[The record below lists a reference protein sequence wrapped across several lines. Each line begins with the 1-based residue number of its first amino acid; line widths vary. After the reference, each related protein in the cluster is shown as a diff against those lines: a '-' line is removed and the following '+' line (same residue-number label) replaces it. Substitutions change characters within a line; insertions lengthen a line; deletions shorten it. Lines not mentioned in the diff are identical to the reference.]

1 MSKYLHISVL
11 TAITAV
17 ILASAT
23 QRASAFD
30 TDIYTQQSVLASGHW
45 VKVSVDHSGMHLLPS
60 EALRQW
66 GFSDPSRVRIYGYG
80 GRRIPDLLTPDNYI
94 DDLPRIASEATDAG
108 VVFYAAGPDA
118 WVVSSGQYSHRES
131 NIYTTK
137 GYYFI
142 TEAAPEHDDTSIPAT
157 GVGADPD
164 FAQTTGYGRIHH
176 EQDGVLASE
185 SGALFVGEDFR
196 YTPARSYDFK
206 TPGRVDGST
215 AWMECQFFHYHQGAT
230 ALLSFTVDGEALPE
244 TSGDR
249 IAATS
254 SSTYAH
260 GTVGTATHTFV
271 PASADGF
278 RLELRYTPGRVAE
291 KANLDYI
298 SVNYLRR
305 LEMDP
310 SGYVDFWAN
319 GSTLCFDSKGTD
331 TRIWDVSDPVRIE
344 RVDARKDSSGRLS
357 WSVSRTGTRAYAAWR
372 PGASLPQPVYEG
384 KVAAQNLHQPAP
396 DAPDMVILS
405 APAYRTQAQRIA
417 DLHTTYDK
425 LNVTIADPAQIY
437 NEFSSGSPDVSG
449 IRKYLKMLYDRGQE
463 TGRPLKYVLLMGRTT
478 LDHRMILESSRRL
491 SSGTIPWW
499 LSDNARLALNDNDG
513 YGTDDFIA
521 MLDDGAGADHGLDN
535 LCVAVGRI
543 PLLTAAEGDL
553 LIDKLEQY
561 ITRPK
566 KTGWKN
572 RLIVLADDED
582 NGVHLQQAENM
593 TRLMLDTDRQQHIIT
608 KIYIDAYQR
617 IGGTY
622 PEARKEM
629 FRGLEEGA
637 AWWFFTGHANNHSWT
652 GDGML
657 TFEDIN
663 SMYLRNIPFVVASTC
678 DFLRWDSET
687 ISGGEI
693 MYKERY
699 GGAIG
704 MISATRPVYISD
716 NAYFLNAMGRHTL
729 QRDTDGRLLTPGEI
743 YRRAKNDIRNP
754 AGDHVSNPNRLR
766 FVFMGD
772 PAMRLASPDNI
783 VQLLTINGREVDIDE
798 QITIGAMADAILTG
812 QIIGPDG
819 SPISDFDG
827 VVNVE
832 LFDAMRSVVTNGYGK
847 GSIETFDT
855 QGDRLYAGAAKV
867 TQGHFTLHMA
877 MPDMVADNFRP
888 ATLAMY
894 AYATNSA
901 DEAIGACRDFYVYGL
916 DEPEKP
922 DTIAPVIDSMYLNH
936 TAFTEGELVNT
947 SPMLFATLS
956 DNIGINLSK
965 AGIGRQL
972 TLTLDDRTTYAD
984 VNSYYTPAPDGSP
997 AGSIAYPLENLTEGP
1012 HTLRL
1017 RAFDTAG
1024 NPVSRTIGFTV
1035 TEGLAPRI
1043 FDVYTDANPA
1053 TVAANF
1059 YVRHDRPE
1067 NIVQVT
1073 VTVYDLMGHP
1083 IWDSTVKGMSDMD
1096 LSTPVTW
1103 NLTDYSGRRVQRGIY
1118 LYRAS
1123 ITTDNTRYETASRR
1137 IAVTN

>member
-1 MSKYLHISVL
+1 MPKYLHISL
-11 TAITAV
+11 LIAIIA
-17 ILASAT
+17 IACGPAAP
-23 QRASAFD
+23 QAAAFSTD
-30 TDIYTQQSVLASGHW
+30 TYTQQSVLSTGRW
-45 VKVSVDHSGMHLLPS
+45 VKVSVERSGMHLLP
-60 EALRQW
+60 AATLRQW
-66 GFSDPSRVRIYGYG
+66 GFSDPSRVRVYGYG
-80 GRRIPDLLTPDNYI
+80 GRRISDILTPENYI
-94 DDLPRIASEATDAG
+94 DDLPRTASEVTDAG
-108 VVFYAAGPDA
+108 VVFYAAGPDT
-118 WVVSSGQYSHRES
+118 WIVSSEQYSHRES
-131 NIYTTK
+131 NIYTTR

-142 TEAAPEHDDTSIPAT
+142 TEADSDDNSATIPAT

-164 FAQTTGYGRIHH
+164 GAQTTGYGRLHH
-176 EQDGVLASE
+176 EQDYVLASE

-196 YTPARSYDFK
+196 YTPSHSYDFK
-206 TPGRVDGST
+206 TPGRVAGT
-215 AWMECQFFHYHQGAT
+215 PAWLECRFFHNHQGAT
-230 ALLSFTVDGEALPE
+230 ALLSFTVDGTALPE
-244 TSGDR
+244 TAGDR
-249 IAATS
+249 IPATS
-254 SSTYAH
+254 SSTYVH
-260 GTVGTATHTFV
+260 GSVGTTTHTFN
-271 PASADGF
+271 PESADGF

-298 SVNYLRR
+298 SVNYRRR
-305 LEMDP
+305 LEMDAA
-310 SGYVDFWAN
+310 GYVDFWAT
-319 GSTLCFDSKGTD
+319 GPVLSFDTKDTD
-331 TRIWDVSDPVRIE
+331 TRIWDVSDPADIE
-344 RVDARKDSSGRLS
+344 RVDARKDPSGRLT
-357 WSVSRTGTRAYAAWR
+357 WSVSRTGIRAYAAWR
-372 PGASLPQPVYEG
+372 PGASLPQPAYEG
-384 KVAAQNLHQPAP
+384 HVASQDLHRPLS
-396 DAPDMVILS
+396 DTPDMVILS
-405 APAYRTQAQRIA
+405 APAYHTQAQRIA
-417 DLHTTYDK
+417 DLHTRYDG
-425 LNVTIADPAQIY
+425 LNVIITDPALIY

-449 IRKYLKMLYDRGQE
+449 IRKYLKMLYDRGLE
-463 TGRPLKYVLLMGRTT
+463 TGHPLRYVLLMGRTT

-491 SSGTIPWW
+491 STGTIPWW
-499 LSDNARLALNDNDG
+499 LSDNARLAMSDNDG

-521 MLDDGAGADHGLDN
+521 MLDDGSGADHGIDN

-543 PLLTAAEGDL
+543 PLLSASEGDL
-553 LIDKLEQY
+553 LVDKLEQY

-582 NGVHLQQAENM
+582 NGVHLRQAESM
-593 TRLMLDTDRQQHIIT
+593 TDLILNTDRQQHIIT

-617 IGGTY
+617 ISGTY

-629 FRGLEEGA
+629 FRELEEGA

-663 SMYLRNIPFVVASTC
+663 TMYLRNIPFVVASTC

-743 YRRAKNDIRNP
+743 YRRAKNDIRNTD
-754 AGDHVSNPNRLR
+754 GNHISNPNRLR

-798 QITIGAMADAILTG
+798 QITIGAMADATLTG
-812 QIIGPDG
+812 RIIGPDG
-819 SPISDFDG
+819 TPLTGFDG
-827 VVNVE
+827 VVNIE
-832 LFDAMRSVVTNGYGK
+832 LFDALRSVVTNGYGK

-855 QGDRLYAGAAKV
+855 QGDKLYSGAAKV
-867 TQGHFTLHMA
+867 TQGQFTLHMA
-877 MPDMVADNFRP
+877 MPAMVADNFRP
-888 ATLAMY
+888 ATLSMY
-894 AYATNSA
+894 AYATNST
-901 DEAIGACRDFYVYGL
+901 DEAIGACRDFYVYGF
-916 DEPEKP
+916 DEPDTP
-922 DTIAPVIDSMYLNH
+922 DTTPPVIESMYLNH
-936 TAFTEGELVNT
+936 SAFTEGELVNT
-947 SPMLFATLS
+947 SPMMFATLS

-965 AGIGRQL
+965 AGLGRQI

-984 VNSYYTPAPDGSP
+984 VNAYYTPAPDGSP
-997 AGSIAYPLENLTEGP
+997 SGTIAYPFENITPGA

-1017 RAFDTAG
+1017 RAFDTSG
-1024 NPVSRTIGFTV
+1024 NPATHTISFTV
-1035 TEGLAPRI
+1035 ADGLAPHI

-1053 TVAANF
+1053 SVSANF

-1123 ITTDNTRYETASRR
+1123 ISTDNTHYDTASRR